1 MAIASVNSPDTG
13 AMDEDEIEDRTLPTE
28 KSAPGKFERPEGG
41 PPVSGELPL
50 PQRLGR
56 YRLLH
61 RLGQGGMGMVYAAED
76 ESLGR
81 RIAVKTIT
89 SVDDSSR
96 ERFRREA
103 RAAAGVNHP
112 NVCQVYEIGEDAGQ
126 MFIAM
131 ELLEGESLAER
142 LKRGPLSVAETGSL
156 AGGSSRR
163 SRRSTTRARCT
174 AT

>member
-1 MAIASVNSPDTG
+1 MNQD
-13 AMDEDEIEDRTLPTE
+13 DIEDRTLPRE
-28 KSAPGKFERPEGG
+28 NSGPGKLERPEGG

-61 RLGQGGMGMVYAAED
+61 LLGQGGMGMVYAAED

-89 SVDDSSR
+89 AVDDSSR

-112 NVCQVYEIGEDAGQ
+112 NICQVYEIGEDSA
-126 MFIAM
+126 
-131 ELLEGESLAER
+131 R
-142 LKRGPLSVAETGSL
+142 C
-156 AGGSSRR
+156 SSRWSSSKGNH
-163 SRRSTTRARCT
+163 SRNA
-174 AT
+174 